1 MRAGPVTVRQLL
13 ENRQRFC
20 VPIYRRHYVWTRDK
34 QWEPFWNDVRTKA
47 IERLNDRDR
56 RFSHFMGAVVLE
68 ARGAV
73 SSRQVTSFQVVDGQQ
88 GLTTFQLYLAAA
100 RDYAKHMGFDDTAGL
115 IEGYLF
121 NEKEHLMDD
130 PEVEKFKVWPT
141 KYDRELFQDIVLIG
155 RSDLRKKY
163 GKHFYKGKDKIYPY
177 KTVPYPLGAY
187 GYFFERIKYA
197 VESDDLEDDFAET
210 LEADG
215 DEKSA
220 TTRPEGNGLDRAPM
234 ELRLDALW
242 EALIEEFK
250 VVEITLEEGDDAQV
264 IFETLNERGEPLL
277 AADLVRNY
285 IFHRADARRER
296 AEKLFEKYWKDFED
310 PFWSNLEKQG
320 RYRKAR
326 IELFLANFT
335 SGKTEPAGHQDGRPD
350 GAVGAVGRAV
360 AGRPAPRRRQPVGD
374 RRPQGRLP
382 SHRPPA
388 SVAAHQGP
396 GRTARREDP

>member
-326 IELFLANFT
+326 IELFLANFI